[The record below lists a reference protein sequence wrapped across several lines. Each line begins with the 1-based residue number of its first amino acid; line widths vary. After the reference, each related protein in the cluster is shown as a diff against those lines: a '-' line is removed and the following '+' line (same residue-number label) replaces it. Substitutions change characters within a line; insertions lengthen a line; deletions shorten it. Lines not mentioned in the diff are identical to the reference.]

1 MNILQSNWVVALI
14 GALSYM
20 GTTIALWQAPLID
33 PLPAPSPVVDRMP
46 KPSWEFLNPEVDQ
59 LISDL
64 ENQKQALD
72 KRERELKTLAARLE
86 TEKSEVGAL
95 TQMVAKAQAE
105 FDRHVLRIKEQEVV
119 NLKRLAKIYSTMTP
133 EGAVSIL
140 IELPDDELVKQ
151 LVHMKDSET
160 APMLELMAAK
170 GQDQAQRVAKLTSR
184 MRMTLAQSDSPS
196 TQR

>member
-20 GTTIALWQAPLID
+20 GTTVALWTTPLIE
-33 PLPAPSPVVDRMP
+33 PVLVASAEVDHAP

-59 LISDL
+59 LIDDL
-64 ENQKQALD
+64 EQQKQALD
-72 KRERELKTLAARLE
+72 KRERELKALAARLE
-86 TEKSEVGAL
+86 TERTEMNAL
-95 TQMVAKAQAE
+95 TQMVATAQAE
-105 FDRHVLRIKEQEVV
+105 FDRHVLRIKDEEVV

-140 IELPDDELVKQ
+140 MELSDDELVKQ
-151 LVHMKDSET
+151 LLHMKDSET

-170 GQDQAQRVAKLTSR
+170 GQEQAKRVAKLTSR
-184 MRMTLAQSDSPS
+184 MRMTLAQSDSS
-196 TQR
+196 SSQR